1 MFPAG
6 RDNLGTVRVVVELLP
21 LLWVVVE
28 DAAFVAFDARMCSL
42 YDTHVSSSSYDRLF
56 VVEDAAFVA
65 FDSIDAFTLALF
77 LVGFVQGL
85 V

>member
-28 DAAFVAFDARMCSL
+28 DAAFVAFD
-42 YDTHVSSSSYDRLF
+42 
-56 VVEDAAFVA
+56 
-65 FDSIDAFTLALF
+65 SIDAFTLALF